1 MRHANSMRGGRGG
14 FTLLELLVV
23 IAIITVLIGLT
34 AAAVFRVQAGQSLKR
49 TESVLAK
56 IHSGLDQQ
64 WKATIDN
71 AFRTNIP
78 DKVLQE
84 WALNDIRRAKALWV
98 KFNLKREFPESFKE
112 VRDTYQS
119 YPVYVDSQGKKEYF
133 DAVGMYNGPN
143 GPPDLESAALLYM
156 VLSTARRGMDFTS
169 DETLGPATRTIQI
182 GGGNFKVF
190 VDSWGTPIKYVRWV
204 KPDVVNQALRAEM
217 SLPEFSPAKQ
227 TFKDREDPEGMLL
240 RPALNPLNT
249 WPDSTRTAAALL
261 LLGHDASNNP
271 YDFQNET
278 VIPTAISAGSDK
290 RFNASYQFDT
300 GDDIFSFRL
309 RKERQRGE

>member
-1 MRHANSMRGGRGG
+1 MRPRRGA
-14 FTLLELLVV
+14 FTLIELLVV
-23 IAIITVLIGLT
+23 IAIIAVLVGLT
-34 AAAVFRVQAGQSLKR
+34 AAAVFRVQAGQSIKR

-64 WKATIDN
+64 WKAAIDN
-71 AFRTNIP
+71 AGRTNIP
-78 DKVLQE
+78 DKVSQE
-84 WALNDIRRAKALWV
+84 WALNDSRRAKALWL
-98 KFNLKREFPESFKE
+98 KFNLKREFPERFQE

-133 DAVGMYNGPN
+133 DAVGGYNGPN
-143 GPPDLESAALLYM
+143 GPPNLESAALLYM

-190 VDSWGTPIKYVRWV
+190 VDSWGTPVKYVRWV
-204 KPDVVNQALRAEM
+204 KPDVANTALLAEM
-217 SLPEFSPAKQ
+217 DLPEFRPANNVL
-227 TFKDREDPEGMLL
+227 FKDREDPEGLLL
-240 RPALNPLNT
+240 RTALNPLNT

-261 LLGHDASNNP
+261 LLGRDASNTP
-271 YDFQNET
+271 YDFQSQN
-278 VIPTAISAGSDK
+278 VIPTAISAGPDK
-290 RFNASYQFDT
+290 QFNASYQYDT